1 VRPSRLLVLVLALVG
16 SVLAGCSA
24 GPSFD
29 PSGPC
34 TVDGQ
39 VPGAYPDLEAQ
50 IPPVLEADPPTR
62 LDSGRNCTGRNLGT
76 LAAAGIREVRFAGG
90 LWELGERSGVTLALM
105 TAPGL
110 TQQMVADFYEAG
122 ARSGRKT
129 EDVRRS
135 GMPGDRGSW
144 TRIETLNDQS
154 FQTIVIMQDQGVA
167 DRVQVVLVGSDVR
180 EIADRDAHD
189 GRVIR
194 AIEAWEA
201 TFPRS

>member
-1 VRPSRLLVLVLALVG
+1 VRLSRLLIAVLTLVA

-29 PSGPC
+29 PDGPC

-39 VPGAYPDLEAQ
+39 TPGAYPHLEAQ
-50 IPPVLEADPPTR
+50 IPPAFEAGPPTR
-62 LDSGRNCTGRNLGT
+62 LDSGRNCTARNLGT
-76 LAAAGIREVRFAGG
+76 LAAAGIGEVRFAGG

-122 ARSGRKT
+122 ARAGRKT
-129 EDVRRS
+129 EEVRRS

-154 FQTIVIMQDQGVA
+154 FQTIVVMQHEGAA

-180 EIADRDAHD
+180 EIADRDAHEA
-189 GRVIR
+189 RVIR
-194 AIEAWEA
+194 AVNTWEA